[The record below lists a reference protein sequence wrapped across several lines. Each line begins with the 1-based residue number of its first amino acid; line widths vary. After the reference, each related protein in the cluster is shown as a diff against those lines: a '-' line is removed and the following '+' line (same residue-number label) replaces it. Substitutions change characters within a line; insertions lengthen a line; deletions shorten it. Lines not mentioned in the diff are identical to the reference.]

1 MNQVLT
7 ELKGEID
14 YIIVGDFNTTYS
26 TISKTAK
33 KKKSVKTDDLNNT
46 IN

>member
-14 YIIVGDFNTTYS
+14 YIIVGDFNTIYS
-26 TISKTAK
+26 TISKTEK
-33 KKKSVKTDDLNNT
+33 KNQWRHRWFEQYY
-46 IN
+46 